1 MRCWF
6 IPEMLDGWQAADE
19 ATTVLVSG
27 VLVLVGG
34 LSILIGRR
42 VENQHMVCGSV
53 LGCILILATKP
64 RAAKF
69 PYSVQRS
76 PTTISG

>member
-27 VLVLVGG
+27 VLVLTGD

-42 VENQHMVCGSV
+42 GENQDMVCGSV
-53 LGCILILATKP
+53 LGA
-64 RAAKF
+64 F
-69 PYSVQRS
+69 
-76 PTTISG
+76 